1 MLSVFYEAENI
12 SKKGEQSNMLGLH
25 LKKKLNAK
33 SEMENLLNDKDA
45 PKLPKTGE
53 VAKGNVMEIGSN
65 IIYVDLG
72 PAGTGAIYGCGKFEG
87 LSMFQ
92 NLKSGDA
99 ISATVVDIENE
110 DGFVE
115 MSLKE
120 TSFEMVWKELE
131 KKMDEGEI
139 VTTRILEANKGGL
152 MVKIIGII
160 GFLPAS
166 QLSSD
171 YYPRVSDG
179 DKNKILSLLMQT
191 VGKDMKVKIIN
202 IDKEEGKLILSEKA
216 TKKEKEKERISSL
229 KVGDEVSG
237 EISGIVNFGVFVK
250 FGENLEGLT
259 HISELAWKLIDDP
272 RKFFNIGQKVNCK
285 IIGIDDDRISLSIK
299 ALEKD
304 PWEKIDKKYKIKQKV
319 KGEVTKI
326 NPFGAFVQL
335 DEDIHGLA
343 HISKVDDS
351 DKIQNMEIGKV
362 YEFEIISIES
372 AEHRLGLKLYVKK
385 KAVKEDKK
393 DEKDAKKKSV
403 KKTDKA
409 EEDEKK
415 SKDVKKDKKVKKV
428 SKKKSDDNDSK

>member
-1 MLSVFYEAENI
+1 
-12 SKKGEQSNMLGLH
+12 MLG
-25 LKKKLNAK
+25 LKKKLSAK
-33 SEMENLLNDKDA
+33 SEMENLLNDKSA
-45 PKLPKTGE
+45 PKLPKVGE

-72 PAGTGAIYGCGKFEG
+72 PVGTGAIYGCGKFEG
-87 LSMFQ
+87 LSMF
-92 NLKSGDA
+92 NDLKLGDS
-99 ISATVVDIENE
+99 ISATVVDLENE
-110 DGFVE
+110 DGYVE

-131 KKMDEGEI
+131 KKMEEGEI
-139 VTTRILEANKGGL
+139 ITTKILEANKGGL

-191 VGKDMKVKIIN
+191 VGKDMKVKIIG

-229 KVGDEVSG
+229 QIGDEIDG

-250 FGENLEGLT
+250 FGENLEGLV

-272 RKFFNIGQKVNCK
+272 RKFFNVGQKVGCK

-304 PWEKIDKKYKIKQKV
+304 PWEKIDGKYKIKQKV

-326 NPFGAFVQL
+326 NPFGAFIQL
-335 DEDIHGLA
+335 DKDIHGLA
-343 HISKVDDS
+343 HVSKLDDGS
-351 DKIQNMEIGKV
+351 GVKDMEIGKV

-372 AEHRLGLKLYVKK
+372 SEHRLGLKPYVKK
-385 KAVKEDKK
+385 KTVEK
-393 DEKDAKKKSV
+393 DEKEDTGKKDTKDTKKKSV
-403 KKTDKA
+403 KKAEKTDKK
-409 EEDEKK
+409 ENVKKKEDEKK
-415 SKDVKKDKKVKKV
+415 DEKVKKT
-428 SKKKSDDNDSK
+428 SKKKDDSGKSK

>member
-1 MLSVFYEAENI
+1 
-12 SKKGEQSNMLGLH
+12 MLG
-25 LKKKLNAK
+25 LKKKLSAK
-33 SEMENLLNDKDA
+33 SEMENLLNDKSA
-45 PKLPKTGE
+45 PKLPKVGE
-53 VAKGNVMEIGSN
+53 VAKGSVMEIGSN

-72 PAGTGAIYGCGKFEG
+72 PVGTGAIYGCGKFEG
-87 LSMFQ
+87 LSMF
-92 NLKSGDA
+92 NDLKSGDS
-99 ISATVVDIENE
+99 ISATVVDLENE
-110 DGFVE
+110 DGYVE

-131 KKMDEGEI
+131 KKMEEGEI
-139 VTTRILEANKGGL
+139 ITTKILEANKGGL

-191 VGKDMKVKIIN
+191 VGKDMKVKIIG
-202 IDKEEGKLILSEKA
+202 IDKDEGKLILSEKA

-229 KVGDEVSG
+229 QIGDEIDG

-250 FGENLEGLT
+250 FGENLEGLV

-272 RKFFNIGQKVNCK
+272 RKFFNVGQKVDCK

-304 PWEKIDKKYKIKQKV
+304 PWEKIDGKYKIKQKV

-326 NPFGAFVQL
+326 NPFGAFIQL
-335 DEDIHGLA
+335 DKDIHGLA
-343 HISKVDDS
+343 HVSKLDDGS
-351 DKIQNMEIGKV
+351 GVKDMEIGKV

-372 AEHRLGLKLYVKK
+372 SEHRLGLKPYVKK
-385 KAVKEDKK
+385 KIVEKDKKEDTGKK
-393 DEKDAKKKSV
+393 DTKDTKDTKKKSV
-403 KKTDKA
+403 KKAEKTDKK
-409 EEDEKK
+409 ENVKKKKDEKK
-415 SKDVKKDKKVKKV
+415 DEKVKKA
-428 SKKKSDDNDSK
+428 SKKKDDSGKSK

>member
-1 MLSVFYEAENI
+1 
-12 SKKGEQSNMLGLH
+12 MLG
-25 LKKKLNAK
+25 LKKKLSAK
-33 SEMENLLNDKDA
+33 SEMENLLNDKNA
-45 PKLPKTGE
+45 PKLPKVGE

-87 LSMFQ
+87 LSMF
-92 NLKSGDA
+92 NDLKSGDA

-110 DGFVE
+110 DGYVE

-131 KKMDEGEI
+131 KKMEEGEI
-139 VTTRILEANKGGL
+139 ITTKILEANKGGL
-152 MVKIIGII
+152 MIKIVGVI

-191 VGKDMKVKIIN
+191 VGKDMKVRIIG
-202 IDKEEGKLILSEKA
+202 IDKDEGKLIVSEKA

-229 KVGDEVSG
+229 RIGDEIDG

-250 FGENLEGLT
+250 FGENLEGLV

-272 RKFFNIGQKVNCK
+272 RKFFNVGQKVSCK

-304 PWEKIDKKYKIKQKV
+304 PWKKIDEKYKIKQKV

-335 DEDIHGLA
+335 DKDIHGLA
-343 HISKVDDS
+343 HVSKIDDGGG
-351 DKIQNMEIGKV
+351 IQDMEIGKI

-372 AEHRLGLKLYVKK
+372 SDHRLGLKPYVQKK
-385 KAVKEDKK
+385 KTIDK
-393 DEKDAKKKSV
+393 DEKKDNEKKKDVKDTKKKSV
-403 KKTDKA
+403 KKAEKADKK
-409 EEDEKK
+409 EDVKK
-415 SKDVKKDKKVKKV
+415 SKDEKVKKV
-428 SKKKSDDNDSK
+428 SKKKSDSDKGK

>member
-1 MLSVFYEAENI
+1 
-12 SKKGEQSNMLGLH
+12 MLGLN

-33 SEMENLLNDKDA
+33 SEMENLLNDKSA
-45 PKLPKTGE
+45 PKLPRVGE
-53 VAKGNVMEIGSN
+53 VAKGSVMEIGSN

-72 PAGTGAIYGCGKFEG
+72 PVGTGAIYGCGKFEG

-92 NLKSGDA
+92 DMKQGDT
-99 ISATVVDIENE
+99 ISATVVDMENE
-110 DGFVE
+110 DGYVE

-131 KKMDEGEI
+131 KKMEEGEVI
-139 VTTRILEANKGGL
+139 TTKILEANKGGL

-191 VGKDMKVKIIN
+191 VGKDMRVKIIG

-229 KVGDEVSG
+229 KIGDKIDG

-272 RKFFNIGQKVNCK
+272 RKFFNVGQKVNCK

-304 PWEKIDKKYKIKQKV
+304 PWEKIDEKYKIKQKV

-326 NPFGAFVQL
+326 NPFGAFIQL
-335 DEDIHGLA
+335 DKDIHGLA
-343 HISKVDDS
+343 HVSKIDDGE
-351 DKIQNMEIGKV
+351 KIQDMEIGKI

-372 AEHRLGLKLYVKK
+372 SEHRLGLKPYVPKK
-385 KAVKEDKK
+385 RTEDKDEKK
-393 DEKDAKKKSV
+393 DEKKNTKKKSV
-403 KKTDKA
+403 KKADS
-409 EEDEKK
+409 KK
-415 SKDVKKDKKVKKV
+415 SKDKKKDEKAEKVEKTEKA
-428 SKKKSDDNDSK
+428 KKKSS

>member
-1 MLSVFYEAENI
+1 
-12 SKKGEQSNMLGLH
+12 MLG
-25 LKKKLNAK
+25 LKKKLSAK
-33 SEMENLLNDKDA
+33 SEMENLLNDKNA
-45 PKLPKTGE
+45 PKLPKVGE

-92 NLKSGDA
+92 DLKSGDA
-99 ISATVVDIENE
+99 ISATVVDMENE
-110 DGFVE
+110 DGYVE

-131 KKMDEGEI
+131 KKMEEGEI
-139 VTTRILEANKGGL
+139 ITTKILEANKGGL
-152 MVKIIGII
+152 MIKIVGVI

-191 VGKDMKVKIIN
+191 VGKDMKVRIIG
-202 IDKEEGKLILSEKA
+202 IDKDEGKLIVSEKA

-229 KVGDEVSG
+229 QIGDEIDG

-250 FGENLEGLT
+250 FGENLEGLV

-272 RKFFNIGQKVNCK
+272 RKFFNVGQKVGCK

-304 PWEKIDKKYKIKQKV
+304 PWKKIDEKYKIKQKV

-335 DEDIHGLA
+335 DKDIHGLA
-343 HISKVDDS
+343 HVSKIDDGGG
-351 DKIQNMEIGKV
+351 IQDMEIGKI

-372 AEHRLGLKLYVKK
+372 SDHRLGLKPYVQKK
-385 KAVKEDKK
+385 KTIDKDEKK
-393 DEKDAKKKSV
+393 DNEKKKDVKDAKKKSV
-403 KKTDKA
+403 KKTEKADKK
-409 EEDEKK
+409 EDVKK
-415 SKDVKKDKKVKKV
+415 SKDEKVKKV
-428 SKKKSDDNDSK
+428 SKKKSASDKGK

>member
-1 MLSVFYEAENI
+1 
-12 SKKGEQSNMLGLH
+12 MLG
-25 LKKKLNAK
+25 LKKKLSAK
-33 SEMENLLNDKDA
+33 SEMEDLLNDKSA
-45 PKLPKTGE
+45 PKLPKVGE

-92 NLKSGDA
+92 DLKSGDA

-110 DGFVE
+110 DGYVE

-131 KKMDEGEI
+131 KKMEDNEI
-139 VTTRILEANKGGL
+139 ITTKILEANKGGL

-191 VGKDMKVKIIN
+191 VGKDMKIRIIG
-202 IDKEEGKLILSEKA
+202 IDKDEGKLIVSEKA

-229 KVGDEVSG
+229 QIGNEIDG

-250 FGENLEGLT
+250 FGENLEGLV

-272 RKFFNIGQKVNCK
+272 KKFFNVGQKVNCK
-285 IIGIDDDRISLSIK
+285 IIGIDDARISLSIK

-304 PWEKIDKKYKIKQKV
+304 PWEKIDKKYKIKQKI

-343 HISKVDDS
+343 HISKLDDS
-351 DKIQNMEIGKV
+351 DGIQNMEVGKV

-372 AEHRLGLKLYVKK
+372 TDHRLGLKPCSQKKKVEEDKKTGKEDKDVKK
-385 KAVKEDKK
+385 KK
-393 DEKDAKKKSV
+393 V
-403 KKTDKA
+403 KKI
-409 EEDEKK
+409 DEN
-415 SKDVKKDKKVKKV
+415 KKDKKVEKKKEVKKDDKKV
-428 SKKKSDDNDSK
+428 KDSKSKDKAKK

>member
-1 MLSVFYEAENI
+1 
-12 SKKGEQSNMLGLH
+12 MLG
-25 LKKKLNAK
+25 LKKKLSAK
-33 SEMENLLNDKDA
+33 SEMEDLLNDKSA
-45 PKLPKTGE
+45 PKLPKVGE

-87 LSMFQ
+87 LSMF
-92 NLKSGDA
+92 NDLKSGDS

-110 DGFVE
+110 DGYVE

-131 KKMDEGEI
+131 KKMEDNEI
-139 VTTRILEANKGGL
+139 ITTKILEANKGGL

-191 VGKDMKVKIIN
+191 VGKDMKIRIIG
-202 IDKEEGKLILSEKA
+202 IDKDEGKLIVSEKA

-229 KVGDEVSG
+229 QIGNEIDG

-250 FGENLEGLT
+250 FGENLEGLV

-272 RKFFNIGQKVNCK
+272 KKFFNVGQKVNCK
-285 IIGIDDDRISLSIK
+285 IIGIDDARISLSIK

-304 PWEKIDKKYKIKQKV
+304 PWEKIDKKYKIKQKI

-343 HISKVDDS
+343 HISKLDDS
-351 DKIQNMEIGKV
+351 DGIQNMEVGKV

-372 AEHRLGLKLYVKK
+372 TDHRLGLKPCIQKK
-385 KAVKEDKK
+385 KTVEKDKKKDVKE
-393 DEKDAKKKSV
+393 EKSV
-403 KKTDKA
+403 K
-409 EEDEKK
+409 EK
-415 SKDVKKDKKVKKV
+415 KDVKKTEKIDKKKDVKKGKDEKAKKA
-428 SKKKSDDNDSK
+428 SKKKSDNSK

>member
-1 MLSVFYEAENI
+1 
-12 SKKGEQSNMLGLH
+12 MLG

-33 SEMENLLNDKDA
+33 SEMEDLLNDKNA
-45 PKLPKTGE
+45 PKLPKVGE

-92 NLKSGDA
+92 NLKSGDS

-110 DGFVE
+110 DGYVE

-131 KKMDEGEI
+131 KKMEDNEI
-139 VTTRILEANKGGL
+139 ITTKILEANKGGL

-191 VGKDMKVKIIN
+191 VGKDMKIRIIG
-202 IDKEEGKLILSEKA
+202 IDKEEGKLIVSEKA

-229 KVGDEVSG
+229 QIGNEIDG

-250 FGENLEGLT
+250 FGENLEGLV

-272 RKFFNIGQKVNCK
+272 KKFFNVGQKVNCK
-285 IIGIDDDRISLSIK
+285 IIGIDDARISLSIK

-304 PWEKIDKKYKIKQKV
+304 PWEKIDEKYKIKQKI

-343 HISKVDDS
+343 HISKLDDS
-351 DKIQNMEIGKV
+351 EGIQNMEVGKV

-372 AEHRLGLKLYVKK
+372 TDHRLGLKPCIQKK
-385 KAVKEDKK
+385 KTAEKDKKEDVKE
-393 DEKDAKKKSV
+393 EKE
-403 KKTDKA
+403 T
-409 EEDEKK
+409 EEK
-415 SKDVKKDKKVKKV
+415 KDVKKIEKIDEKKDGKDDKEDKDEKAKKAKKAKKV
-428 SKKKSDDNDSK
+428 SKKKDDDGK

>member
-1 MLSVFYEAENI
+1 
-12 SKKGEQSNMLGLH
+12 MLG
-25 LKKKLNAK
+25 LKKKLSAK
-33 SEMENLLNDKDA
+33 SEMENLLNDKIA
-45 PKLPKTGE
+45 PKLPKVGE
-53 VAKGNVMEIGSN
+53 VAKGSVMEIGSN

-72 PAGTGAIYGCGKFEG
+72 PVGTGAIYGCGKFEG
-87 LSMFQ
+87 LSMFN
-92 NLKSGDA
+92 NLKSGDS
-99 ISATVVDIENE
+99 ISATVVDLENE
-110 DGFVE
+110 DGYVE

-131 KKMDEGEI
+131 KKMEESEI
-139 VTTRILEANKGGL
+139 ITTKILEANKGGL

-191 VGKDMKVKIIN
+191 VGKDMKVKIIG
-202 IDKEEGKLILSEKA
+202 IDKDEGKLILSEKA

-229 KVGDEVSG
+229 QIGNEIDG

-250 FGENLEGLT
+250 FGENLEGLV

-272 RKFFNIGQKVNCK
+272 RKFFNVGQKVNCK

-304 PWEKIDKKYKIKQKV
+304 PWEKISGKYKIKQKV

-326 NPFGAFVQL
+326 NPFGAFIQL
-335 DEDIHGLA
+335 DKDIHGLA
-343 HISKVDDS
+343 HVSKLDDGS
-351 DKIQNMEIGKV
+351 GIKDMEIGKV

-372 AEHRLGLKLYVKK
+372 SEHRLGLKPYVQKK
-385 KAVKEDKK
+385 KIIEK
-393 DEKDAKKKSV
+393 DEKKDVEKKKDTKDTKKKSV
-403 KKTDKA
+403 KKADKVDKK
-409 EEDEKK
+409 EDVKK
-415 SKDVKKDKKVKKV
+415 SKDEKKDEKVKKV
-428 SKKKSDDNDSK
+428 SKKKDDGDESK

>member
-1 MLSVFYEAENI
+1 
-12 SKKGEQSNMLGLH
+12 MLG

-33 SEMENLLNDKDA
+33 SEMENLLNDKNA
-45 PKLPKTGE
+45 PKLPKVGE
-53 VAKGNVMEIGSN
+53 VAKGSVMEIGSN

-92 NLKSGDA
+92 DLKSGDA

-131 KKMDEGEI
+131 KKMEEGEI
-139 VTTRILEANKGGL
+139 VTTKILEANKGGL

-191 VGKDMKVKIIN
+191 VGKDMKVKIIG
-202 IDKEEGKLILSEKA
+202 IDKDEGKLILSEKA

-229 KVGDEVSG
+229 KIGNEIDG

-250 FGENLEGLT
+250 FGENLEGLV

-272 RKFFNIGQKVNCK
+272 RKFFNVGQKVNCR

-304 PWEKIDKKYKIKQKV
+304 PWEKIDEKYKIKQKV

-326 NPFGAFVQL
+326 NPFGAFIQL

-343 HISKVDDS
+343 HVSKIDDDS
-351 DKIQNMEIGKV
+351 KIQNMEIGEV

-372 AEHRLGLKLYVKK
+372 SEHRLGLKLYVQKK
-385 KAVKEDKK
+385 KSGEK
-393 DEKDAKKKSV
+393 DEKKKSV
-403 KKTDKA
+403 KKAKK
-409 EEDEKK
+409 DEKKKDVDVKDIKK
-415 SKDVKKDKKVKKV
+415 SKDEKKDEKVKKT
-428 SKKKSDDNDSK
+428 SKKKTDDGDSK

>member
-1 MLSVFYEAENI
+1 
-12 SKKGEQSNMLGLH
+12 MLG
-25 LKKKLNAK
+25 LKKKLSAK
-33 SEMENLLNDKDA
+33 SEMENLLNDKNA
-45 PKLPKTGE
+45 PKLPKVGE

-87 LSMFQ
+87 LSMF
-92 NLKSGDA
+92 NDLKSGDA

-110 DGFVE
+110 DGYVE

-131 KKMDEGEI
+131 KKMEEGEI
-139 VTTRILEANKGGL
+139 ITTKILEANKGGL
-152 MVKIIGII
+152 MIKIVGVI

-191 VGKDMKVKIIN
+191 VGKDMKVRIIG
-202 IDKEEGKLILSEKA
+202 IDRDEGKLIVSEKA

-229 KVGDEVSG
+229 QIGDEIDG

-250 FGENLEGLT
+250 FGENLEGLV

-272 RKFFNIGQKVNCK
+272 RKFFNVGQKVSCK

-299 ALEKD
+299 ALEQD
-304 PWEKIDKKYKIKQKV
+304 PWKKIDEKYKIKQKV

-326 NPFGAFVQL
+326 NPFGAFIQL
-335 DEDIHGLA
+335 DKDIHGLA
-343 HISKVDDS
+343 HVSKIDDGGG
-351 DKIQNMEIGKV
+351 IQDMEIGKI

-372 AEHRLGLKLYVKK
+372 SDHRLGLKPYVQKK
-385 KAVKEDKK
+385 KTIDK
-393 DEKDAKKKSV
+393 DEKKDNEKKKDVKDTKKSE
-403 KKTDKA
+403 KKTEKADKK
-409 EEDEKK
+409 EDVKK
-415 SKDVKKDKKVKKV
+415 SKDEKVKKV
-428 SKKKSDDNDSK
+428 SKKKSDSDKGK

>member
-1 MLSVFYEAENI
+1 
-12 SKKGEQSNMLGLH
+12 MLGLH

-33 SEMENLLNDKDA
+33 PEMENLLNDKNA
-45 PKLPKTGE
+45 PKLPKVGE
-53 VAKGNVMEIGSN
+53 VAKGSVMEIGSN

-131 KKMDEGEI
+131 KKMEEGEI
-139 VTTRILEANKGGL
+139 VTTKILEANKGGL

-191 VGKDMKVKIIN
+191 VGKDMKVKIIG
-202 IDKEEGKLILSEKA
+202 IDRDEGKLILSEKA

-229 KVGDEVSG
+229 QIRDEING

-250 FGENLEGLT
+250 FGENLEGLV

-272 RKFFNIGQKVNCK
+272 RKFFNVGQKVNCK

-304 PWEKIDKKYKIKQKV
+304 PWQKIDEKYKIKQKI

-343 HISKVDDS
+343 HVSKIDDGS
-351 DKIQNMEIGKV
+351 GIQDMEIGKV

-372 AEHRLGLKLYVKK
+372 SDHRLGLKPYVQKK
-385 KAVKEDKK
+385 TVEK
-393 DEKDAKKKSV
+393 DEKKDVEKKKDVKETKKKSV
-403 KKTDKA
+403 KKAEKADKK
-409 EEDEKK
+409 EDVKK
-415 SKDVKKDKKVKKV
+415 SKTDKKDEKVKKV
-428 SKKKSDDNDSK
+428 SKKKNTGDKDK

>member
-1 MLSVFYEAENI
+1 
-12 SKKGEQSNMLGLH
+12 MLG
-25 LKKKLNAK
+25 LKKKLSAK
-33 SEMENLLNDKDA
+33 SEMENLLNDKIA
-45 PKLPKTGE
+45 PKLPKVGE
-53 VAKGNVMEIGSN
+53 VAKGSVMEIGSN

-72 PAGTGAIYGCGKFEG
+72 PVGTGAIYGCGKFEG
-87 LSMFQ
+87 LSMFN
-92 NLKSGDA
+92 NLKSGDS
-99 ISATVVDIENE
+99 ISATVVDLENE
-110 DGFVE
+110 DGYVE

-131 KKMDEGEI
+131 KKMEEGEI
-139 VTTRILEANKGGL
+139 VTTKILEANKGGL

-191 VGKDMKVKIIN
+191 VGKDMKVKIIG
-202 IDKEEGKLILSEKA
+202 IDKDEGKLILSEKA

-229 KVGDEVSG
+229 QIGNEIDG

-250 FGENLEGLT
+250 FGENLEGLV

-272 RKFFNIGQKVNCK
+272 RKFFNVGQKVNCK

-304 PWEKIDKKYKIKQKV
+304 PWEKIGGKYKIKQKV

-326 NPFGAFVQL
+326 NPFGAFIQL
-335 DEDIHGLA
+335 DKDIHGLA
-343 HISKVDDS
+343 HVSKLDDGS
-351 DKIQNMEIGKV
+351 GIKDMEIGKV

-372 AEHRLGLKLYVKK
+372 SEHRLGLKPYVQK
-385 KAVKEDKK
+385 KAVEKDKK
-393 DEKDAKKKSV
+393 EEDTKKKDAKDTKDTKKKSV
-403 KKTDKA
+403 KKA
-409 EEDEKK
+409 EKSDEKENIKKKKDEKK
-415 SKDVKKDKKVKKV
+415 DEKVKKV
-428 SKKKSDDNDSK
+428 SKKKDDGDENK

>member
-1 MLSVFYEAENI
+1 
-12 SKKGEQSNMLGLH
+12 MLG
-25 LKKKLNAK
+25 LKKKLSAK
-33 SEMENLLNDKDA
+33 SEMENLLNDKNA
-45 PKLPKTGE
+45 PKLPKVGE

-87 LSMFQ
+87 LSMF
-92 NLKSGDA
+92 NDLKSGDA

-110 DGFVE
+110 DGYVE

-131 KKMDEGEI
+131 KKMEEGEI
-139 VTTRILEANKGGL
+139 ITTKILEANKGGL
-152 MVKIIGII
+152 MIKIVGVI

-191 VGKDMKVKIIN
+191 VGKDMKVRIIG
-202 IDKEEGKLILSEKA
+202 IDKDEGKLIVSEKA

-229 KVGDEVSG
+229 RIGDEIDG

-250 FGENLEGLT
+250 FGENLEGLV

-272 RKFFNIGQKVNCK
+272 RKFFNVGQKVSCK

-304 PWEKIDKKYKIKQKV
+304 PWKKIDEKYKIKQKV

-335 DEDIHGLA
+335 DKDIHGLA
-343 HISKVDDS
+343 HVSKIDDGGG
-351 DKIQNMEIGKV
+351 IQDMEIGKI

-372 AEHRLGLKLYVKK
+372 SDHRLGLKPYVQKK
-385 KAVKEDKK
+385 KTIDK
-393 DEKDAKKKSV
+393 DEKKDNEKKKDVKDTKKKSV
-403 KKTDKA
+403 KKAEKADKK
-409 EEDEKK
+409 E
-415 SKDVKKDKKVKKV
+415 DVKKNKDEKVKKV
-428 SKKKSDDNDSK
+428 SKKKSDSDKGK

>member
-1 MLSVFYEAENI
+1 
-12 SKKGEQSNMLGLH
+12 MLG
-25 LKKKLNAK
+25 LKKKLSAK
-33 SEMENLLNDKDA
+33 SEMEDLLNDKSA
-45 PKLPKTGE
+45 PKLPKVGE

-87 LSMFQ
+87 LSMF
-92 NLKSGDA
+92 NDLKSGDA

-110 DGFVE
+110 DGYVE

-131 KKMDEGEI
+131 KKMEDNEI
-139 VTTRILEANKGGL
+139 ITTKILEANKGGL

-160 GFLPAS
+160 GFSPAS

-191 VGKDMKVKIIN
+191 VGKDMKIRIIG
-202 IDKEEGKLILSEKA
+202 IDKDEGKLIVSEKA

-229 KVGDEVSG
+229 QIGNEIDG

-250 FGENLEGLT
+250 FGENLEGLV

-272 RKFFNIGQKVNCK
+272 KKFFNVGQKVNCK
-285 IIGIDDDRISLSIK
+285 IIGIDDARISLSIK

-304 PWEKIDKKYKIKQKV
+304 PWEKIDKKYKIKQKI

-343 HISKVDDS
+343 HISKLDDS
-351 DKIQNMEIGKV
+351 DGIQNMEVGKV

-372 AEHRLGLKLYVKK
+372 TDHRLGLKPCIQKK
-385 KAVKEDKK
+385 KTAEKDKKEDVKE
-393 DEKDAKKKSV
+393 EKSV
-403 KKTDKA
+403 KEKKDVKKTEKIDKKK
-409 EEDEKK
+409 DIKK
-415 SKDVKKDKKVKKV
+415 SKDEKVKKA
-428 SKKKSDDNDSK
+428 SKKKKNNDDESK

>member
-1 MLSVFYEAENI
+1 
-12 SKKGEQSNMLGLH
+12 MLGLN

-33 SEMENLLNDKDA
+33 SEMENLLNDKSA
-45 PKLPKTGE
+45 PKLPKVGE
-53 VAKGNVMEIGSN
+53 VAKGSVMEIGSN

-92 NLKSGDA
+92 DLKQGDA

-110 DGFVE
+110 DGYVE

-131 KKMDEGEI
+131 KKMEEGEI
-139 VTTRILEANKGGL
+139 VTTKILEANKGGL
-152 MVKIIGII
+152 MVKIIGVI

-191 VGKDMKVKIIN
+191 VGKDMKVKIIG
-202 IDKEEGKLILSEKA
+202 IDKDEGKLILSEKA

-229 KVGDEVSG
+229 QIGDELDG

-250 FGENLEGLT
+250 FGENLEGLV

-272 RKFFNIGQKVNCK
+272 RKFFNVGQKVNCK

-304 PWEKIDKKYKIKQKV
+304 PWEKIDEKYKIKQKV
-319 KGEVTKI
+319 KGKVTKI

-343 HISKVDDS
+343 HVSKIDNGS
-351 DKIQNMEIGKV
+351 GIQEMEIGKV

-372 AEHRLGLKLYVKK
+372 SDHRLGLKPYAQKK
-385 KAVKEDKK
+385 KNADK
-393 DEKDAKKKSV
+393 DEKKDAKKKDIEDTKKKSA
-403 KKTDKA
+403 KKTEKA
-409 EEDEKK
+409 EKKKDIKK
-415 SKDVKKDKKVKKV
+415 SKDEKVKKV
-428 SKKKSDDNDSK
+428 SKKKNDSDINK

>member
-1 MLSVFYEAENI
+1 
-12 SKKGEQSNMLGLH
+12 MLG

-33 SEMENLLNDKDA
+33 SEMEDLLNDKNA
-45 PKLPKTGE
+45 PKLPKVGE

-92 NLKSGDA
+92 NLKSGDS

-110 DGFVE
+110 DGYVE

-131 KKMDEGEI
+131 KKMEDNEI
-139 VTTRILEANKGGL
+139 ITTKILEANKGGL
-152 MVKIIGII
+152 MVKIIGVI

-191 VGKDMKVKIIN
+191 VGKDMKIRIIG
-202 IDKEEGKLILSEKA
+202 IDQEEGKLIVSEKA

-229 KVGDEVSG
+229 QIGDEIDG

-250 FGENLEGLT
+250 FGENLEGLV
-259 HISELAWKLIDDP
+259 HISELAWKLVDDP
-272 RKFFNIGQKVNCK
+272 KKFFNVGQKVNCK
-285 IIGIDDDRISLSIK
+285 IIGIDDARISLSIK

-304 PWEKIDKKYKIKQKV
+304 PWKKIDEKYKIKQKI

-343 HISKVDDS
+343 HVSKLDDG
-351 DKIQNMEIGKV
+351 DGIKDMEIGKV

-372 AEHRLGLKLYVKK
+372 ADHRLGLKPCAQKEKSSDEKKDKNIKK
-385 KAVKEDKK
+385 KKVEKADENKKKKNVDKKKEVEKVEKKEIKKEIKK
-393 DEKDAKKKSV
+393 DEKK
-403 KKTDKA
+403 
-409 EEDEKK
+409 EI
-415 SKDVKKDKKVKKV
+415 KKDKTKKKV
-428 SKKKSDDNDSK
+428 EK

>member
-1 MLSVFYEAENI
+1 
-12 SKKGEQSNMLGLH
+12 MLG
-25 LKKKLNAK
+25 LKKKLSAK
-33 SEMENLLNDKDA
+33 SEMENLLNDKNA
-45 PKLPKTGE
+45 PKLPKVGE

-87 LSMFQ
+87 LSMF
-92 NLKSGDA
+92 NDLKSGDA

-110 DGFVE
+110 DGYVE

-131 KKMDEGEI
+131 KKMEEGEI
-139 VTTRILEANKGGL
+139 ITTKILEANKGGL
-152 MVKIIGII
+152 MIKIVGVI

-191 VGKDMKVKIIN
+191 VGKDMKVRIIG
-202 IDKEEGKLILSEKA
+202 IDKDEGKLIVSEKA

-229 KVGDEVSG
+229 RIGDEIDG

-250 FGENLEGLT
+250 FGENLEGLV

-272 RKFFNIGQKVNCK
+272 RKFFNVGQKVSCK

-304 PWEKIDKKYKIKQKV
+304 PWKKIDEKYKIKQKV

-335 DEDIHGLA
+335 DKDIHGLA
-343 HISKVDDS
+343 HVSKIDDGGG
-351 DKIQNMEIGKV
+351 IQDMEIGKV

-372 AEHRLGLKLYVKK
+372 SDHRLGLKPYVQKK
-385 KAVKEDKK
+385 KTIDK
-393 DEKDAKKKSV
+393 DEKKDNEKKKDVKDTKKKSV
-403 KKTDKA
+403 KKAEKADKK
-409 EEDEKK
+409 E
-415 SKDVKKDKKVKKV
+415 DVKKNKDEKVKKV
-428 SKKKSDDNDSK
+428 SKKKSDSDKGK

>member
-1 MLSVFYEAENI
+1 
-12 SKKGEQSNMLGLH
+12 MLG
-25 LKKKLNAK
+25 LKKKLSAK

-45 PKLPKTGE
+45 PKLPKVGE

-87 LSMFQ
+87 LSMF
-92 NLKSGDA
+92 NDLKSGDA

-110 DGFVE
+110 DGYVE

-131 KKMDEGEI
+131 KKMEEGEI
-139 VTTRILEANKGGL
+139 ITTKILEANKGGL
-152 MVKIIGII
+152 MIKVVGVI

-191 VGKDMKVKIIN
+191 VGKDMKVRIIG
-202 IDKEEGKLILSEKA
+202 IDKDEGKLIVSEKA

-229 KVGDEVSG
+229 QIGDEIDG

-250 FGENLEGLT
+250 FGENLEGLV

-272 RKFFNIGQKVNCK
+272 RKFFNVGQKVSCK

-304 PWEKIDKKYKIKQKV
+304 PWKKIDEKYKIKQKV

-335 DEDIHGLA
+335 DKDIHGLA
-343 HISKVDDS
+343 HVSKIDDGGGIQ
-351 DKIQNMEIGKV
+351 DMEVGKI

-372 AEHRLGLKLYVKK
+372 SDHRLGLKPYVQKK
-385 KAVKEDKK
+385 KTIDK
-393 DEKDAKKKSV
+393 DEKKDNEKKKDVKDMKKKSV
-403 KKTDKA
+403 KKTEKADKK
-409 EEDEKK
+409 EDVKK
-415 SKDVKKDKKVKKV
+415 SKDEKVKKV
-428 SKKKSDDNDSK
+428 SKKKSDSDKGK